1 MKCEN
6 TECIYLLNTENK
18 LVVKCEQQEHIS
30 IRVSLRIANS
40 FTVELKETEYIKGKK
55 QEMCYTDSLHYH
67 VPYTLHV

>member
-18 LVVKCEQQEHIS
+18 FFVKCEQQEHIS

-40 FTVELKETEYIKGKK
+40 FTVELK
-55 QEMCYTDSLHYH
+55 
-67 VPYTLHV
+67 